1 MYVDTDNPQGPYLHI
16 VQYKVVPEF
25 FFHILNKRKY
35 FMSVVLIICR
45 GRGSIKLWRSTGIFT
60 MDPNLPGIFITDPNI
75 PAQEADHGETG
86 SAPGSSLSG
95 TAEAS
100 RYVIQI

>member
-1 MYVDTDNPQGPYLHI
+1 LSSIIIPV
-16 VQYKVVPEF
+16 

-60 MDPNLPGIFITDPNI
+60 MDPSSGIFITDPNI

-100 RYVIQI
+100 R

>member
-60 MDPNLPGIFITDPNI
+60 MVPNNPDE
-75 PAQEADHGETG
+75 EADHGD
-86 SAPGSSLSG
+86 PGPASGNPSSG
-95 TAEAS
+95 PAEAS